1 MTVSQENA
9 DIRNGIEARAL
20 GGMKQFAMVD
30 ENDQLELTA
39 AARASAVI
47 LAAGQGTRMKSKTPK
62 PLHRL
67 AGRIL
72 VGYPLKLCASLSLS
86 PITAVAGA
94 GSAAQMR
101 DLLPEAEVVEQ
112 GTRGYGTG
120 YATAQAVPTQRG
132 KSTSTVVLF
141 ADTPLLTPLT
151 VARMLDK
158 RETSKAAVLVLS
170 AIPNDPARYGRV
182 LRDRSGKLQRIVE
195 AAGATQEELRV
206 GEINT
211 GIMVF
216 DSAWLWDN
224 VSQLRPDPTK
234 GETLLTDLVAAAV
247 AQGRE
252 VESLTLDDPSEGMG
266 CDDRVELA
274 RAERIVRTRK
284 VEELML
290 AGVAVRDPQTTYV
303 DDTAQAGRDTE
314 IHPGTFLRGNTR
326 IGADCSIG
334 PATEIVD
341 SAIGDGCVVRQ
352 SVVEHSRLGNNV
364 IVGPFS
370 HIRQETVVGDSAHIG
385 NHAEIKNSRI
395 GAHTLMGHFGYLG
408 DADVGDG
415 VNIGAGAV
423 TCNFDGSRKH
433 RTRIGRRAFVGSGA
447 MLVAPVSVG
456 CGATIGAG
464 SVVTSDIPDRALSY
478 GVPARLKQIKPVDSE
493 DEG

>member
-1 MTVSQENA
+1 
-9 DIRNGIEARAL
+9 
-20 GGMKQFAMVD
+20 MVD
-30 ENDQLELTA
+30 ESDQLTLIA
-39 AARASAVI
+39 AAHASAVI

-72 VGYPLKLCASLSLS
+72 VGYPLKLCTSLSLS
-86 PITAVAGA
+86 PITTVAGSE
-94 GSAAQMR
+94 SAARMR
-101 DLLPEAEVVEQ
+101 DLIPEAEIVEQ
-112 GTRGYGTG
+112 GAQGYGTG
-120 YATAQAVPTQRG
+120 YATAEAAPVQRG

-158 RETSKAAVLVLS
+158 RETSNAAVVVLS
-170 AIPNDPARYGRV
+170 AVPDDPARYGRV

-195 AAGATQEELRV
+195 AAGATEEELGI

-216 DSAWLWDN
+216 DSAWLWNN
-224 VSQLRPDPTK
+224 VSQLRPDPAK

-247 AQGRE
+247 TQGRV

-274 RAERIVRTRK
+274 RAERIIRTRK

-290 AGVAVRDPQTTYV
+290 AGVTIRDPQTTYV

-314 IHPGTFLRGNTR
+314 IHPGTFLRGNTLV
-326 IGADCSIG
+326 GADCLIG
-334 PATEIVD
+334 PGTEIVD

-352 SVVEHSRLGNNV
+352 SVIEHSRLGKSV
-364 IVGPFS
+364 TVGPFS
-370 HIRQETVVGDSAHIG
+370 HIRQEAVVGDGAHIG
-385 NHAEIKNSRI
+385 NYAEIKNSRI
-395 GAHTLMGHFGYLG
+395 GANTLMGHFGYLG
-408 DADVGDG
+408 DVDVGDG
-415 VNIGAGAV
+415 ANIGAGAV
-423 TCNFDGSRKH
+423 TCNFDGRRKH
-433 RTRIGRRAFVGSGA
+433 RTRIGSRAFVGSGA

-456 CGATIGAG
+456 RGATIGAG
-464 SVVTSDIPDRALSY
+464 SVVTRDIPDGALSY
-478 GVPARLKQIKPVDSE
+478 GVPARLKRIRPVDSE
-493 DEG
+493 NEG